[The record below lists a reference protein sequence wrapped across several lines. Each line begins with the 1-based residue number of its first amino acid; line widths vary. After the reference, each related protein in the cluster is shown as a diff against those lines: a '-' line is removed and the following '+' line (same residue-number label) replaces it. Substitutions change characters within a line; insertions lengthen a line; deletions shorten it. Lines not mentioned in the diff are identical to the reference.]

1 MSFTYKSSSH
11 IAPKTVIYALH
22 KVMLSLIRKNMQDT
36 FSKVCVW
43 YENRLAQL
51 LQRTEFLLYNGFYL

>member
-36 FSKVCVW
+36 FSKVCV
-43 YENRLAQL
+43 
-51 LQRTEFLLYNGFYL
+51 